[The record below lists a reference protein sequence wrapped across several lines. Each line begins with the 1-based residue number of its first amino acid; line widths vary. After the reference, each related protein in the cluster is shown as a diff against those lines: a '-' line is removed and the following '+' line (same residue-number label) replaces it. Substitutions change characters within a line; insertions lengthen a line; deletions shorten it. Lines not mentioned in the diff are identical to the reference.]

1 MERRRVGDLDAAGLV
16 SVRREEGDALQ
27 RVQLRY
33 MPLDRRDV
41 VDVDVAV
48 AVGVAEK
55 RLVKVFTG
63 KRVILCV
70 SVRRGAVEAANGH
83 VRTVPKRVVR
93 DALAGA
99 WHGDRQQPA
108 ALRKGVCADGGDG
121 VGQDDRLY
129 AAAHP
134 HIITDS
140 GHRISEHLLGHR
152 EVAVGYGAVDDDRGF
167 AFGFLKGI
175 DAVAEVGRGK
185 RRLHLQNQHR

>member
-83 VRTVPKRVVR
+83 VR
-93 DALAGA
+93 
-99 WHGDRQQPA
+99 
-108 ALRKGVCADGGDG
+108 
-121 VGQDDRLY
+121 
-129 AAAHP
+129 
-134 HIITDS
+134 S
-140 GHRISEHLLGHR
+140 GCSR
-152 EVAVGYGAVDDDRGF
+152 
-167 AFGFLKGI
+167 
-175 DAVAEVGRGK
+175 
-185 RRLHLQNQHR
+185 